1 MFQKNENIFPAK
13 PELIQVESGSKVIRL
28 FISMFL
34 FFLVFILL
42 FSDSYI
48 LVSEIIVILL
58 IHEFGHL
65 ITMKAFGYKSL
76 NMIFIPLLGAMVTG
90 NKINVSQKQKVL
102 ISLMGP
108 IPGIFIGCGLFIWAI
123 YAVPNTFVVELSLL
137 LMSINILNM
146 IPLDPLDGGNIIETL
161 FFPTSEQIKMY
172 FTLFSSFVMIAIGV
186 YFGFYPILIFG
197 FFMAFK
203 VRSFQKNKTIHDE
216 LDEMD
221 FNYKKEY
228 NDLTDTEYWS
238 IRRVFLNNN
247 PKIKEVV
254 PEGETVWENEKLI
267 VEQVNQILKFDIK
280 KDLSFFTKFL
290 FVLLVV
296 FSIAFPFYLVLTNYH
311 VVELYLKNVG
321 L

>member
-1 MFQKNENIFPAK
+1 MFQENENIFPAK
-13 PELIQVESGSKVIRL
+13 PELIQVESGSKVLRL

-48 LVSEIIVILL
+48 LVSEIIAILL

-108 IPGIFIGCGLFIWAI
+108 LPGILIGCCLFIWAI

-161 FFPTSEQIKMY
+161 FFPTSNQIKMY
-172 FTLFSSFVMIAIGV
+172 FTLFSSFVMIGIGV
-186 YFGFYPILIFG
+186 YFGFFPILIFG

-203 VRSFQKNKTIHDE
+203 VRSFQKNKSIHDE
-216 LDEMD
+216 LDELA

-228 NDLTDTEYWS
+228 KDLTDSEYWT

-247 PKIKEVV
+247 PKIKEVI

-267 VEQVNQILKFDIK
+267 VEQVNQILKFEVK
-280 KDLSFFTKFL
+280 KDLSLFTKIIFI
-290 FVLLVV
+290 LLVV
-296 FSIAFPFYLVLTNYH
+296 FSIVFPFYLVLSNYH

-321 L
+321 F

>member
-1 MFQKNENIFPAK
+1 MFPENENIFPAK
-13 PELIQVESGSKVIRL
+13 PELIQVESGSKVLKL

-48 LVSEIIVILL
+48 LVSEIIAILL

-90 NKINVSQKQKVL
+90 NKMNVSQKQKVL

-108 IPGIFIGCGLFIWAI
+108 LPGIFLGCGLFIWAI

-161 FFPTSEQIKMY
+161 FFPTRDNFKMY
-172 FTLFSSFVMIAIGV
+172 FTLFSSFIMIGIGV
-186 YFGFYPILIFG
+186 YFGFFPILIFG

-203 VRSFQKNKTIHDE
+203 VRSFQKNKAIHDE
-216 LDEMD
+216 LDELE

-228 NDLTDTEYWS
+228 KDLTDSEYWT

-247 PKIKEVV
+247 PKIKEVI
-254 PEGETVWENEKLI
+254 PEGEMVWENEKLI

-280 KDLSFFTKFL
+280 KDLSVFGKIL
-290 FVLLVV
+290 VALLVV
-296 FSIAFPFYLVLTNYH
+296 FSIVFPFLLVLNNYH

-321 L
+321 F

>member
-1 MFQKNENIFPAK
+1 MFPENENIFPAK
-13 PELIQVESGSKVIRL
+13 PELIQVESGSKVLKL

-34 FFLVFILL
+34 FFLFFILL

-48 LVSEIIVILL
+48 LVSEIIAILL

-90 NKINVSQKQKVL
+90 NKMNVSQKQKVL

-108 IPGIFIGCGLFIWAI
+108 LPGILLGCGLFIWAI

-161 FFPTSEQIKMY
+161 FFPTRDQIKMY
-172 FTLFSSFVMIAIGV
+172 FTLFSSLVMIGIGV
-186 YFGFYPILIFG
+186 YFGFFPILIFG

-203 VRSFQKNKTIHDE
+203 VRSFQKNKAIHDE
-216 LDEMD
+216 LDELE

-228 NDLTDTEYWS
+228 KDLTDVEYWT

-247 PKIKEVV
+247 PKIKEVI

-280 KDLSFFTKFL
+280 KDLSIFGKIL
-290 FVLLVV
+290 VVLLVV
-296 FSIAFPFYLVLTNYH
+296 FSIVFPFFLVLNNYH

-321 L
+321 F